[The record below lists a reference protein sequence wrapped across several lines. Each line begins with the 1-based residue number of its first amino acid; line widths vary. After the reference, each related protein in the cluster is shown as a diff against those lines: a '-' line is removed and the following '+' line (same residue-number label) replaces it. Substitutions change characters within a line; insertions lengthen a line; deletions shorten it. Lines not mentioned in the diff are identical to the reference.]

1 MSNSS
6 LTPNDRVTCGKQCSG
21 SLVVSE
27 IPIPWGG
34 PLKGVTAKG
43 DRGGGGSS
51 GVRKEL
57 LSLWGSLSRFMTF
70 FIFQKKR
77 VDFTIFNI
85 LREF

>member
-1 MSNSS
+1 MSNSG

-57 LSLWGSLSRFMTF
+57 L
-70 FIFQKKR
+70 
-77 VDFTIFNI
+77 
-85 LREF
+85 